1 MWETKG
7 SADMTKDEA
16 LEYVERWEPVN
27 EFVLNEIRQLS
38 VEDKLRQL
46 DQLYRFARDM
56 SWFDRLPD
64 DESEAKASI
73 WLKAK
78 ILYERTL
85 ESAN

>member
-1 MWETKG
+1 
-7 SADMTKDEA
+7 MTNEEA
-16 LEYVERWEPVN
+16 LEYVRRWEPVN

-46 DQLYRFARDM
+46 DQLYRFAMDM

-64 DESEAKASI
+64 AESEAKSSI

-85 ESAN
+85 ESAH